1 MDLDRRAP
9 DKTNGSSLI
18 LGNTG
23 QGKSYLLKLLLC
35 NVREVGKNVIALDSE
50 HELED
55 LCGHLGGCFLDLLS
69 GQYRINLLEPRRW
82 DDAAS
87 RRIRTR
93 RRHSA
98 VRFWPSTSPS
108 SGTSSGS
115 IRDSIHRTLIHWN

>member
-1 MDLDRRAP
+1 MSLVDLDRRAP

-69 GQYRINLLEPRRW
+69 GQYRINLLEPRALGW
-82 DDAAS
+82 TAAS

-93 RRHSA
+93 RGIPRYA
-98 VRFWPSTSPS
+98 
-108 SGTSSGS
+108 SGPAHLLP
-115 IRDSIHRTLIHWN
+115 RDIFRVYKGFDTTAH